1 MLGMKQTMP
10 QEQQGAP
17 MAQDPAMQDP
27 MEGGS
32 ADAPTPEEQ
41 AQYDAFVK
49 NAYEVIYNQNNE
61 VEPVFLQHLQG
72 EMDQETAQMFEGAE
86 PPLSGN
92 PVDNLAVA
100 SVLLTMFLDSSA
112 ASAGKEIPNDVLY
125 HAGVEIVEEMGE
137 VAGAAGIHDY
147 SEKELEGAFYRA
159 LDLFRI
165 ASPRVDTDAL
175 GQEFAEIANADKAG
189 TLDQMLPGIMQAEQ
203 QEQEP
208 V

>member
-1 MLGMKQTMP
+1 
-10 QEQQGAP
+10 
-17 MAQDPAMQDP
+17 
-27 MEGGS
+27 
-32 ADAPTPEEQ
+32 
-41 AQYDAFVK
+41 
-49 NAYEVIYNQNNE
+49 
-61 VEPVFLQHLQG
+61 
-72 EMDQETAQMFEGAE
+72 MFEGTE

-112 ASAGKEIPNDVLY
+112 ASSGKEIPNDVLY
-125 HAGVEIVEEMGE
+125 HAGVELVEELGE

-147 SEKELEGAFYRA
+147 SEQELEGAFYRA

-189 TLDQMLPGIMQAEQ
+189 TLDQMLPGIMSGQQQPQEEAE
-203 QEQEP
+203 P
-208 V
+208 A